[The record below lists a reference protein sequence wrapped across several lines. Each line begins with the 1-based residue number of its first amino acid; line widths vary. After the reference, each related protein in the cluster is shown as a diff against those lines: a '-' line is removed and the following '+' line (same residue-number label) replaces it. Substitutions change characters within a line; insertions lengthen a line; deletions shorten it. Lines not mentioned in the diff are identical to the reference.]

1 MKTDDNKTMVEVT
14 DEGIFMIDFLPADC
28 EVLFNLIIKKE
39 CTIIMKSEHDYYMCL
54 GEMKMW
60 MNNNKSAEEI
70 EEVTAYIK
78 AEWEYNKEIIKM
90 FDYD

>member
-1 MKTDDNKTMVEVT
+1 MEEENNKEIIEIS
-14 DEGIFMIDFLPADC
+14 DEGVFFVDYLTVDIEYVFQKC
-28 EVLFNLIIKKE
+28 IKKA
-39 CTIIMKSEHDYYMCL
+39 CKIIMKSEHDYYMCL

-70 EEVTAYIK
+70 EEVTAFIK

-90 FDYD
+90 IDYD

>member
-14 DEGIFMIDFLPADC
+14 DEGIFTIDFLPADC
-28 EVLFNLIIKKE
+28 EVLFNLCIKKE

>member
-1 MKTDDNKTMVEVT
+1 MEENEKTTVEIS
-14 DEGIFMIDFLPADC
+14 DEGVFYIDYLTTGC
-28 EVLFNLIIKKE
+28 EYVFQLCIKKS
-39 CTIIMKSEHDYYMCL
+39 CRIIMKSEHDYYMCL

-60 MNNNKSAEEI
+60 MNNNKSTEEI

>member
-28 EVLFNLIIKKE
+28 EVLFNLCIKKE

>member
-28 EVLFNLIIKKE
+28 EVLFNLCIKKE
-39 CTIIMKSEHDYYMCL
+39 CAIIMKSEHDYYMCL

>member
-1 MKTDDNKTMVEVT
+1 MEENNKINIEIS
-14 DEGIFMIDFLPADC
+14 DEGVFYVDYLTADC
-28 EVLFNLIIKKE
+28 EFVFQQCIKKT
-39 CTIIMKSEHDYYMCL
+39 CRIIMKSEHDYYMCL

-60 MNNNKSAEEI
+60 MNNNKSTEEI
-70 EEVTAYIK
+70 KEVSAYIK

>member
-28 EVLFNLIIKKE
+28 EVLFNLCIKKE
-39 CTIIMKSEHDYYMCL
+39 CTIIMISEHDYYMCL

-70 EEVTAYIK
+70 KEVTAYIK

>member
-14 DEGIFMIDFLPADC
+14 DEGIFIIDFLPADC
-28 EVLFNLIIKKE
+28 EVLFNLCIKKE

>member
-1 MKTDDNKTMVEVT
+1 
-14 DEGIFMIDFLPADC
+14 
-28 EVLFNLIIKKE
+28 
-39 CTIIMKSEHDYYMCL
+39 MKSEHDYYMCL

-70 EEVTAYIK
+70 EEVSAYIK

-90 FDYD
+90 IDYD